1 MGFPRQEN
9 WSELPFPS
17 PRDLPHPGIESLCS
31 THVPAPPVLVGKFF
45 TTEPPGK
52 PTSSIGVYL
61 YEVSTLVTFIEM
73 ERIVVASGLGGGEME
88 SYCLPRG
95 TEFQLGKMKSSGD
108 GGGDDYTTVS
118 TSLVPLSCILENDN
132 DGKFY
137 VSFTTM

>member
-31 THVPAPPVLVGKFF
+31 THVPAPPVLAGKFF

-61 YEVSTLVTFIEM
+61 YKVSTLVTFIEM
-73 ERIVVASGLGGGEME
+73 ERIVVASGLGGGNGE
-88 SYCLPRG
+88 LLF
-95 TEFQLGKMKSSGD
+95 TQGD
-108 GGGDDYTTVS
+108 GVS
-118 TSLVPLSCILENDN
+118 V
-132 DGKFY
+132 GKDEEFWRWRW
-137 VSFTTM
+137 